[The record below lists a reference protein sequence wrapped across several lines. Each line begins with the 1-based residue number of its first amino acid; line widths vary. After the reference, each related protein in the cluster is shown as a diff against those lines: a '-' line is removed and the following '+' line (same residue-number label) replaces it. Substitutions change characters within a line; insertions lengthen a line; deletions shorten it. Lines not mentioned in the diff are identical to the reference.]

1 MIPASEFTQFKNKP
15 MVVVTAYDAPFARRA
30 ESAGV
35 DAILVGDS
43 AANVV
48 LGLNSTREIGMEAL
62 LLFVGAV
69 SRGAKHTHIIADMPF
84 GSDEIPE
91 EAVKQARR
99 FIEAGAHS
107 VKIEGAK
114 INSAAAIR
122 AAGIPLV
129 GHLGLLPQ
137 TAKSFKQVG
146 RNPEEEAQL
155 LQDAFALS
163 AEGMCAVVLEH
174 IPAALGASLTQKLPC
189 PTIGIGAGPGTDG
202 QVLVLHD
209 ILGLNERALPP
220 FAKAFGAV
228 GEEASAALA
237 RYAQAVRA
245 KTFPASF

>member
-1 MIPASEFTQFKNKP
+1 MIPASAFTQFKSKP

-48 LGLNSTREIGMEAL
+48 LGLDSTREIGMDAM

-69 SRGAKHTHIIADMPF
+69 ARGARQTHIIADMPY
-84 GSDEIPE
+84 GSDEQPE

-99 FIEAGAHS
+99 FIAAGAHS

-114 INSAAAIR
+114 LESAAALH

-146 RNPEEEAQL
+146 RNAQEEAQL
-155 LQDAFALS
+155 LADALALS
-163 AEGMCAVVLEH
+163 ARGMCAVVLEH
-174 IPAALGASLTQKLPC
+174 IPAAVGAALTQKLPC

-220 FAKAFGAV
+220 FAKSFGSV
-228 GEEASAALA
+228 GEEAGAALS
-237 RYAQAVRA
+237 RYAQAVRT
-245 KTFPASF
+245 KTFPTPC